1 MAREAPA
8 ELSWLSE
15 ALWCSRMVCLPVKK
29 FKGVPV
35 FTAERD
41 KELRDQLLK
50 SKAKAPELVV
60 ARAYVDILNQ
70 AALLKQ
76 GLESM
81 GVDVTRGS
89 PTEDKLQLVK
99 SKPWNEKVV
108 DVDGAES
115 STLCSTAI
123 IPFEGFEAADPVP
136 LGGFPRILN
145 HVYTAA
151 VLHKKIRTQ
160 TTWQS
165 S

>member
-1 MAREAPA
+1 
-8 ELSWLSE
+8 
-15 ALWCSRMVCLPVKK
+15 MV
-29 FKGVPV
+29 
-35 FTAERD
+35 
-41 KELRDQLLK
+41 
-50 SKAKAPELVV
+50 APELAV
-60 ARAYVDILNQ
+60 AQAYVDILSQ
-70 AALLKQ
+70 AAVLQQCLVS
-76 GLESM
+76 L
-81 GVDVTRGS
+81 GVDVTQCS
-89 PTEDKLQLVK
+89 PIEHKLQRAK